1 MPKKTIGS
9 YGTWES
15 PITSDLIVAD
25 TVGLMEARVVGE
37 DVYWIE
43 IRPQEK
49 GRSVIV
55 RRRPDGQV
63 EEVTRVP
70 FSARTRV
77 HEYGGGAFT
86 VHEDT
91 VYFANFSDQRV
102 YRQHLGS
109 EPEPLTPEGEL
120 RYADMVMTHCG
131 RGMVA
136 VREDHSAEG
145 REAVNTLVWLDP
157 NGGGAGKVLA
167 TGADFYASPRLDPKG
182 DRLAWLS
189 WNHPNMPWDG
199 TELWVADISPEGVL
213 STPAK
218 VAGGS
223 TESIFQPEWSPG
235 GVLHFVSDR
244 TGWWNL
250 HRWNSGGIEALY
262 PMEAEFGRPQWIFGL
277 STYGFESET
286 RIVAVYEEEGR
297 SHLARLDTES
307 NQLESIPT
315 PHTQIWKIGVGN
327 GSVVMIGGA
336 PDRPSE
342 VVRVDLSSG
351 NIEVVRRSNAYLMED
366 AYLSVPEAIEF
377 PTMGG
382 LTAHAFFYPAKN
394 DDYSAPKGE
403 KPPLLV
409 MSHGGPTSATD
420 TTLNLKIQYWTSR
433 GIAVVDVNY
442 GGSAGYGREYRE
454 RLNGRWGLVDVED
467 CINAAQHLIDQG
479 LVDPERVA
487 IRGGSAGGYTT
498 LAALTFRSF
507 FGAGASYYGVSDLEV
522 LARDTH
528 KFESRYLDSMVGP
541 YPEQKDL
548 YVERSPVHFV
558 DRLSC
563 PVIFFQGLEDRIVTP
578 NQTELMFDAVRK
590 RGFPTAYVAFEG
602 EDHGFRKAENIK
614 RSLDAELYFYGH
626 VFQFEPADDIEPIRI
641 ENLPEGES

>member
-25 TVGLMEARVVGE
+25 TVGLMEARAVGE

-55 RRRPDGQV
+55 RRRPDGRV
-63 EEVTRVP
+63 EEVTPAP

-91 VYFANFSDQRV
+91 VYFANFSDQRI
-102 YRQHLGS
+102 YRQRLDS
-109 EPEPLTPEGEL
+109 EPEPITPVGAM
-120 RYADMVMTHCG
+120 RYADMVMAPDG
-131 RGMVA
+131 QGMVA

-145 REAVNTLVWLDP
+145 REAVNTLVWLEP
-157 NGGGAGKVLA
+157 NGGGEGEVLA
-167 TGADFYASPRLDPKG
+167 EGNDFYASPRFDPKG
-182 DRLAWLS
+182 ERLAWLS

-199 TELWVADISPEGVL
+199 TDLWVADISSEGVL
-213 STPAK
+213 SPPAK
-218 VAGGS
+218 VTGGV
-223 TESIFQPEWSPG
+223 TDSIFQPEWSPG
-235 GVLHFVSDR
+235 GALHFVSDR

-250 HRWNSGGIEALY
+250 YRWNSGEPEALC

-286 RIVAVYEEEGR
+286 RIVAVYEKEGR
-297 SHLARLDTES
+297 SHLARLDIES

-315 PHTQIWKIGVGN
+315 PHTQIWKIGVEK
-327 GSVVMIGGA
+327 GSVIMIGGS

-342 VVRVDLSSG
+342 LVRLDLSSDA
-351 NIEVVRRSNAYLMED
+351 IEVVRRSNPLLMDD

-377 PTMGG
+377 PTTGG

-394 DDYSAPKGE
+394 DGYSAPEGE

-420 TTLNLKIQYWTSR
+420 TTLNLRIQYWTSR

-442 GGSAGYGREYRE
+442 GGSTGYGREYRA
-454 RLNGRWGLVDVED
+454 RLNGRWGLVDVAD
-467 CINAAQHLIDQG
+467 CINAAQYLIDMG
-479 LVDPERVA
+479 HVDPQRVA

-498 LAALTFRSF
+498 LAALTFHDF
-507 FGAGASYYGVSDLEV
+507 FGAGASYYGVSDLEI

-528 KFESRYLDSMVGP
+528 KFESRYLDSMIGP
-541 YPEQKDL
+541 YPERKDL

-563 PVIFFQGLEDRIVTP
+563 PVIFFQGLEDRVVPP

-614 RSLDAELYFYGH
+614 RSLDAELYFYGR
-626 VFQFEPADDIEPIRI
+626 VFGFEPADDIEPVRI
-641 ENLPEGES
+641 ENLPEGKS

>member
-25 TVGLMEARVVGE
+25 TVGLMEARAVGE

-63 EEVTRVP
+63 EEVTPAP

-77 HEYGGGAFT
+77 HEYGGGAFA

-91 VYFANFSDQRV
+91 VYFANFSDQRI

-109 EPEPLTPEGEL
+109 EPEPITPEGAM
-120 RYADMVMTHCG
+120 RYADMVMAPNG

-136 VREDHSAEG
+136 VREDHSVEG
-145 REAVNTLVWLDP
+145 REAVNTLVWLEP
-157 NGGGAGKVLA
+157 NGGGEGEILAAGN
-167 TGADFYASPRLDPKG
+167 DFYASPRFDPKG
-182 DRLAWLS
+182 ERLAWLS

-199 TELWVADISPEGVL
+199 TELWIADISSNGVL
-213 STPAK
+213 SPPKK
-218 VAGGS
+218 VAGGV

-250 HRWNSGGIEALY
+250 YRWNSGEPEELC
-262 PMEAEFGRPQWIFGL
+262 PMEAEFGRPQWVFGL
-277 STYGFESET
+277 STYGFASET
-286 RIVAVYEEEGR
+286 RIVAVYEKEGR

-315 PHTQIWKIGVGN
+315 PHTQIWKIGVEK
-327 GSVVMIGGA
+327 GSVIMIGGS
-336 PDRPSE
+336 PDRPPE
-342 VVRVDLSSG
+342 LVRFDLSSDD
-351 NIEVVRRSNAYLMED
+351 IEVVRRSNALLMDD
-366 AYLSVPEAIEF
+366 AHLSIPEAIEF
-377 PTMGG
+377 PTTGG

-394 DDYSAPKGE
+394 DGYSAPGGE

-420 TTLNLKIQYWTSR
+420 TTLNLRIQYWTSR

-442 GGSAGYGREYRE
+442 GGSTGYGREYRE
-454 RLNGRWGLVDVED
+454 RLNGRWGLVDVAD
-467 CINAAQHLIDQG
+467 CINAAQHLIDMG
-479 LVDPERVA
+479 CVDPQRVA

-498 LAALTFRSF
+498 LAALTFHDF
-507 FGAGASYYGVSDLEV
+507 FGAGASYYGVSDLEI

-528 KFESRYLDSMVGP
+528 KFESRYLDSMIGP
-541 YPEQKDL
+541 YPEQKGL

-563 PVIFFQGLEDRIVTP
+563 PVIFFQGLEDRVVPP

-614 RSLDAELYFYGH
+614 RSLDAELYFYGR
-626 VFQFEPADDIEPIRI
+626 VFRFEPADDIEPVQI
-641 ENLPEGES
+641 ENLPERKP